1 MEFSERTPDYELEGW
16 KEDSKHWLNQLKN
29 TKDLSEERR
38 NELKKDWQE
47 TLDNANAELER
58 RKVQQSA

>member
-1 MEFSERTPDYELEGW
+1 MEFSKLTPDYELEGW
-16 KEDSKHWLNQLKN
+16 KEDSEHWLNQLKS

-58 RKVQQSA
+58 RKAQQTA